1 MRDAQV
7 VLGRGDRVQ
16 RRERAQRRDVA
27 VEHELAVV
35 LVQAALEPVAEQ
47 RAERLAGA
55 DAVEQR
61 EREPHAPRGEVER
74 ERRVGAADVGQV
86 AGAQDGRGRRLPE
99 RRRVD
104 VAVARRRAASA
115 GRTSSSTP

>member
-1 MRDAQV
+1 MSAALAASSLPPQLAEHLVGRVLAVQRGAQV

-27 VEHELAVV
+27 VEHELAMV
-35 LVQAALEPVAEQ
+35 LVQPALEPVAEQ

-61 EREPHAPRGEVER
+61 
-74 ERRVGAADVGQV
+74 
-86 AGAQDGRGRRLPE
+86 
-99 RRRVD
+99 
-104 VAVARRRAASA
+104 
-115 GRTSSSTP
+115 